1 MILFNYKIK
10 LSLSIAIPIIEYFLF
25 VCTLLWSLTIRF
37 KIICTSKLIQSYLLS
52 LFLGDPFKFP
62 RTVWNSCCMLEYLG
76 DSTLNSVSMT
86 LLIGAWLF
94 DTSTSDWIE
103 LRLCKRLA
111 LSLSATVFYTCKY
124 DTFLWSYCI
133 FCSCSNNL
141 VSYSCASLVFL
152 LLNSILYSLL
162 SALIFLI
169 FALRISLSF

>member
-86 LLIGAWLF
+86 LLIGA
-94 DTSTSDWIE
+94 
-103 LRLCKRLA
+103 
-111 LSLSATVFYTCKY
+111 
-124 DTFLWSYCI
+124 
-133 FCSCSNNL
+133 
-141 VSYSCASLVFL
+141 
-152 LLNSILYSLL
+152 
-162 SALIFLI
+162 
-169 FALRISLSF
+169 